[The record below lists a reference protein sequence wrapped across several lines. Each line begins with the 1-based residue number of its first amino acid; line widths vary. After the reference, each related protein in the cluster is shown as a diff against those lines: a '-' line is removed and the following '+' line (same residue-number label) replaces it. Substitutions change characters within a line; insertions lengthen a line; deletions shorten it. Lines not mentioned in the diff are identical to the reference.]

1 MVGVAGITFLP
12 KAFSSSN
19 PSKSRAAV
27 NSDSNGRKRITKFG
41 DLAEVVW
48 YSLADNSLILL
59 PKSLACLSSNT
70 AFSA

>member
-1 MVGVAGITFLP
+1 MFLP
-12 KAFSSSN
+12 NAFSRRS

-27 NSDSNGRKRITKFG
+27 NKDSKGRNKITKLG

-59 PKSLACLSSNT
+59 PKSFACLSSNT